1 MNYDNISA
9 FESGVAIVQKDGYYG
24 AILMGGHEIIEPKY
38 NYLSSFK
45 NGFAEAIKDAE
56 CYIINLSGH
65 KCVKFENTFVEVP
78 QIYDTVRDYN
88 EGMAAVCLNNKWG
101 FIDINGNEMV
111 PLHYDEVTDY
121 YNGFACCSKF
131 ILDINDSKT
140 NRVCIFDKN
149 GNCIVNDLTSASID
163 SEGNIVGQNK
173 YGEVRYSAQGKIMI
187 NCNGHFK
194 TLNKKYEYVSPQKN
208 EGIHLAKINNKW
220 GCIDENETHKIPF
233 IFDFIYDFKDGTV
246 LGLYNNKKVLS
257 YDNTMNDIP
266 SIDGNVSIFDA
277 NNKIILVEQNKSF
290 GLYFANIKVFT
301 GVFFTK
307 CKITRPKVIEVH
319 YPNNDKHYISTNGSY
334 IYTKDNVN
342 KEYPIQENFFWG
354 DMIDD
359 CTYTCLNKEKKYG
372 ALNNK
377 SEIIIPFEYSNI
389 EIVDKFIIVEK
400 TYFDKKQYGVY
411 SKNGKLIIPVECECV
426 EYCNYFFKVKKH
438 YRLYIYNLCGKV
450 LDEAHFE
457 NATYFG
463 FKTIIVSSNNKKYG
477 LIDLDGNTILNCTFS
492 QIKILNESKH
502 IFEAHSE
509 DQHIIANSNGQ
520 TILVKN
526 NGNYVV
532 LPSFF
537 NYAKEIDNSDIAI
550 AELKDKS
557 GFFYINSKLEFVLQ
571 NKLGKWNTIPNNW
584 EFSKTLCNG
593 KYIVFERDFN
603 KGVADSDMNIVIP
616 CIYNDIDFDNNT
628 FICKTQSPN
637 VYYRLID
644 MSFRIVAEIPNKPYP
659 IGTSYFKTGKSN
671 TPTNTY
677 TFGSNKNE
685 VIISHWGIIDNFG
698 KQILPE
704 KYARI
709 EMFTEHIGHADEQII
724 DKYMQ
729 PIEGMFIAKVDFY
742 TLPFLENKI
751 IVEYN
756 GVKGVL
762 FGDGTFIEYSHLQ
775 TGFHLISDYIH
786 NFAIVSLWDITN
798 KQSPKLYSV
807 YEKDKGLLYDF
818 SYDSSYNKIDN
829 QPVIL
834 PIGNKKCAIL
844 HGSNRSSLDLFN
856 DNNNRILSLNHFII
870 KDSYIITCDHVYNT
884 DGDLIFSGNYNEI
897 QYDNNVFLVKNL
909 SNRWGFTDLEGN
921 VICEPQYE
929 KLTHFEGDVAF
940 FKLKGSSNYCWG
952 AIKKNGNVLDLNIS
966 KYYNYGYPYFDKG
979 IIEVS
984 RGNRQN
990 CYKGY
995 INTYG
1000 NFVSKNI
1007 NQSDKE
1013 LFVEIDSVVKNPYTF
1028 CSEFNEKGIA
1038 TIFNKNKMANIN
1050 IMGEVLSEEFKT
1062 EDFIPGSDNIHILY
1076 DYNFTEIQNLDN
1088 DYCKIKK
1095 DDKWGIYRNNDG
1107 LIITPQFDN
1116 IIALKSSE
1124 ANYFFI
1130 TELNN
1135 KHSIF
1140 DDRGKPYCMHGM
1152 DMIKPLFLPDSIYPL
1167 YFLIKK
1173 DNKFGVI
1180 DLAFKIILERKY
1192 DWISDIKND
1201 GCLTDDYLIINRGIT
1216 TGFYDLNTKTI
1227 IFPQISHKSN
1237 NFGYHEKNEIG
1248 YLGKCIYYIKNY
1260 GGIEL
1265 YNKNTK
1271 LKIDYEISHIES
1283 FKGNYAI
1290 FTDRCGLFGVI
1301 YKDGKII
1308 FSPIY
1313 NHISMIDPLHF
1324 EVSISGKSF
1333 PQYLDITGRRGIVI
1347 DKNFI
1352 LFDYA
1357 YDEIHYI
1364 GSGLIAVSTVDRLW
1378 GIVTLQNQIV
1388 LPIEYKHISDVEGEK
1403 IVISKMVYNKYYQ
1416 KRMSYYGIID
1426 VKGNFIIEPCTPNI
1440 ILKLS
1445 KGLILY
1451 SFDYRNWNI
1460 WYPNISLPKDHLEG
1474 YISIIPLTREIN
1486 IGKKDILNRYYLL
1499 NNKGDIFV
1507 DTQGHILSDYGF
1519 TNIERKG
1526 SFIYLIENFDQ
1537 RIIVLSLNGDRL
1549 MDRNYK
1555 EMSDFVDGFSI
1566 VKDSQTNHYGIID
1579 TKFKE
1584 IKPCCYYSM
1593 EYLGK
1598 GLFRTECGVLRCDG
1612 CLLYKE
1618 EPLLLFPQEVVSYKE
1633 IGNNRLIVKTKRN
1646 KYGLLT
1652 TKMDIVLPFIFT
1664 EMHCYC
1670 KSKIVV
1676 FKLDDNWGVANIQ
1689 GKIIQQN
1696 RFKELTPIYHKDNDK
1711 NIKNEV
1717 EYIKYYHTTIGIQH
1731 GLLDEFGNTIL
1742 PPYYKVLAI
1751 GQNVITFLQGKIWG
1765 IYDIKK
1771 RTFNY
1776 YPQYSFLSCEC
1787 ENMIT
1792 ACIGG
1797 KENTGKK
1804 TLIPQYAMWGFI
1816 DKNGNV
1822 LIDFKYDF
1830 VSKFKKGFSKIKLNG
1845 KFGIIN
1851 KEGKI
1856 VVPCKYGCISSFNDK
1871 GIAKC
1876 YKESKFEGDYT
1887 LINTFGQKVGNGSTE
1902 IEMDDYDYD
1911 EESNWRSDPELNYIM
1926 NNGGDWIDY

>member
-1 MNYDNISA
+1 M
-9 FESGVAIVQKDGYYG
+9 
-24 AILMGGHEIIEPKY
+24 
-38 NYLSSFK
+38 
-45 NGFAEAIKDAE
+45 
-56 CYIINLSGH
+56 
-65 KCVKFENTFVEVP
+65 
-78 QIYDTVRDYN
+78 
-88 EGMAAVCLNNKWG
+88 
-101 FIDINGNEMV
+101 
-111 PLHYDEVTDY
+111 
-121 YNGFACCSKF
+121 
-131 ILDINDSKT
+131 
-140 NRVCIFDKN
+140 
-149 GNCIVNDLTSASID
+149 
-163 SEGNIVGQNK
+163 
-173 YGEVRYSAQGKIMI
+173 
-187 NCNGHFK
+187 
-194 TLNKKYEYVSPQKN
+194 
-208 EGIHLAKINNKW
+208 
-220 GCIDENETHKIPF
+220 
-233 IFDFIYDFKDGTV
+233 
-246 LGLYNNKKVLS
+246 
-257 YDNTMNDIP
+257 
-266 SIDGNVSIFDA
+266 
-277 NNKIILVEQNKSF
+277 
-290 GLYFANIKVFT
+290 
-301 GVFFTK
+301 
-307 CKITRPKVIEVH
+307 
-319 YPNNDKHYISTNGSY
+319 
-334 IYTKDNVN
+334 
-342 KEYPIQENFFWG
+342 
-354 DMIDD
+354 
-359 CTYTCLNKEKKYG
+359 
-372 ALNNK
+372 
-377 SEIIIPFEYSNI
+377 
-389 EIVDKFIIVEK
+389 
-400 TYFDKKQYGVY
+400 
-411 SKNGKLIIPVECECV
+411 
-426 EYCNYFFKVKKH
+426 
-438 YRLYIYNLCGKV
+438 
-450 LDEAHFE
+450 
-457 NATYFG
+457 
-463 FKTIIVSSNNKKYG
+463 
-477 LIDLDGNTILNCTFS
+477 
-492 QIKILNESKH
+492 
-502 IFEAHSE
+502 
-509 DQHIIANSNGQ
+509 
-520 TILVKN
+520 
-526 NGNYVV
+526 
-532 LPSFF
+532 
-537 NYAKEIDNSDIAI
+537 
-550 AELKDKS
+550 
-557 GFFYINSKLEFVLQ
+557 
-571 NKLGKWNTIPNNW
+571 
-584 EFSKTLCNG
+584 
-593 KYIVFERDFN
+593 
-603 KGVADSDMNIVIP
+603 
-616 CIYNDIDFDNNT
+616 
-628 FICKTQSPN
+628 
-637 VYYRLID
+637 
-644 MSFRIVAEIPNKPYP
+644 
-659 IGTSYFKTGKSN
+659 
-671 TPTNTY
+671 
-677 TFGSNKNE
+677 
-685 VIISHWGIIDNFG
+685 
-698 KQILPE
+698 
-704 KYARI
+704 
-709 EMFTEHIGHADEQII
+709 
-724 DKYMQ
+724 
-729 PIEGMFIAKVDFY
+729 
-742 TLPFLENKI
+742 
-751 IVEYN
+751 
-756 GVKGVL
+756 
-762 FGDGTFIEYSHLQ
+762 
-775 TGFHLISDYIH
+775 
-786 NFAIVSLWDITN
+786 
-798 KQSPKLYSV
+798 
-807 YEKDKGLLYDF
+807 
-818 SYDSSYNKIDN
+818 
-829 QPVIL
+829 
-834 PIGNKKCAIL
+834 
-844 HGSNRSSLDLFN
+844 
-856 DNNNRILSLNHFII
+856 
-870 KDSYIITCDHVYNT
+870 
-884 DGDLIFSGNYNEI
+884 
-897 QYDNNVFLVKNL
+897 
-909 SNRWGFTDLEGN
+909 
-921 VICEPQYE
+921 
-929 KLTHFEGDVAF
+929 
-940 FKLKGSSNYCWG
+940 
-952 AIKKNGNVLDLNIS
+952 
-966 KYYNYGYPYFDKG
+966 
-979 IIEVS
+979 
-984 RGNRQN
+984 
-990 CYKGY
+990 
-995 INTYG
+995 
-1000 NFVSKNI
+1000 
-1007 NQSDKE
+1007 
-1013 LFVEIDSVVKNPYTF
+1013 
-1028 CSEFNEKGIA
+1028 
-1038 TIFNKNKMANIN
+1038 
-1050 IMGEVLSEEFKT
+1050 
-1062 EDFIPGSDNIHILY
+1062 
-1076 DYNFTEIQNLDN
+1076 
-1088 DYCKIKK
+1088 
-1095 DDKWGIYRNNDG
+1095 
-1107 LIITPQFDN
+1107 
-1116 IIALKSSE
+1116 
-1124 ANYFFI
+1124 
-1130 TELNN
+1130 
-1135 KHSIF
+1135 
-1140 DDRGKPYCMHGM
+1140 
-1152 DMIKPLFLPDSIYPL
+1152 
-1167 YFLIKK
+1167 
-1173 DNKFGVI
+1173 
-1180 DLAFKIILERKY
+1180 
-1192 DWISDIKND
+1192 
-1201 GCLTDDYLIINRGIT
+1201 
-1216 TGFYDLNTKTI
+1216 
-1227 IFPQISHKSN
+1227 
-1237 NFGYHEKNEIG
+1237 
-1248 YLGKCIYYIKNY
+1248 GKCIYYIKNY

-1271 LKIDYEISHIES
+1271 LEIDYEISHIES

-1426 VKGNFIIEPCTPNI
+1426 VKGNFIIEPCIPNI

-1664 EMHCYC
+1664 EMHCFC

-1776 YPQYSFLSCEC
+1776 YPKYSFLSCEC